1 MNRDPIK
8 EKTMLKKIFSY
19 QIVLYVFSTLAF
31 SVEVD
36 TSYSVKWSNTP
47 WGGGGLIPAGP
58 PWNMVGPFD
67 FDGDGF
73 GDFVVSSS
81 YAGEFCNGVY
91 HYEAAGNDSLELKW
105 VYTFYDLS
113 CSYDAYSSVAVG
125 DIDGDG
131 NQEILSLVDTS
142 PGVSGQKGLQVFEWS
157 PDSLSFL
164 SQPTYTWDMG
174 LDSVWEAS
182 QIYVEDLDNDSKE
195 EIIVSVMD
203 GPWSQLGLG
212 GTSRLMIFEL
222 ESATDDSATFNIEYI
237 DEVWSNWSGY
247 NISVGDLDNDGLKE
261 IYTVGYEY
269 FHLIIHESTGEDE
282 YAYQTDFY
290 ISSELYERANQGIV
304 VTDIDANGENE
315 MVCLTSGVNSLAGEL
330 LTPGSFFIA
339 SGVGDVSS
347 LSYSNF
353 NLFSSYDGG
362 LRQVAVGDADGDGN
376 LNIYLAGHYDEAV
389 YDWEYGGGDPMDPNN
404 YVEKAIFMD
413 DTTDNFTPGN
423 DQGRVRV
430 AKLFAGDIDND
441 GSGDIVF
448 TSASFAADKPHLYMI
463 EHSGTLGALEENPSI
478 PNKISISQNYP
489 NPFNPETRFQYNIP
503 VDGVVSIKVY
513 DILGKK
519 IKTLVNQWKSAGVHN
534 ETWSG
539 QNDNNQVVSSGVYF
553 YQVKVGDEQITKKMI
568 LSK

>member
-1 MNRDPIK
+1 MNRGPIK
-8 EKTMLKKIFSY
+8 EKTMLKKFFSY
-19 QIVLYVFSTLAF
+19 QIVLCVFSTSAF
-31 SVEVD
+31 AVEVD

-105 VYTFYDLS
+105 VYTFYGLS

-142 PGVSGQKGLQVFEWS
+142 PGVSGQKGLQIFEWS

-315 MVCLTSGVNSLAGEL
+315 MICLTSGVNSLAGEL

-362 LRQVAVGDADGDGN
+362 LRQVAVGDADGDGS

-430 AKLFAGDIDND
+430 AKLFTGDIDND

-448 TSASFAADKPHLYMI
+448 TSASFAADKAHLYMI
-463 EHSGTLGALEENPSI
+463 EHSGILGASEENPSI

-503 VDGVVSIKVY
+503 VDGIVSIKVY
-513 DILGKK
+513 DILGNK

-534 ETWSG
+534 EIWSG
-539 QNDNNQVVSSGVYF
+539 QNDNNQMVSSGVYF

>member
-8 EKTMLKKIFSY
+8 EKTMLKKILSY
-19 QIVLYVFSTLAF
+19 QIVLCVFSTLAF
-31 SVEVD
+31 AVEMD

-142 PGVSGQKGLQVFEWS
+142 PGVSGQKGLQIFEWS

-164 SQPTYTWDMG
+164 SQPTYTWDLG

-212 GTSRLMIFEL
+212 GTSRLMIFEF
-222 ESATDDSATFNIEYI
+222 ESATDDSAIFNIEYI

-315 MVCLTSGVNSLAGEL
+315 MICLTSGVNSLAGEL

-362 LRQVAVGDADGDGN
+362 LRQVAVGDADGDGS

-404 YVEKAIFMD
+404 YVEKVIFMD

-423 DQGRVRV
+423 DQGKVRV
-430 AKLFAGDIDND
+430 AKLFTGDIDND

-463 EHSGTLGALEENPSI
+463 EHSGTLEALEENSSI

-503 VDGVVSIKVY
+503 ADGVVSINVY

-519 IKTLVNQWKSAGVHN
+519 IKTLVNQLKSAGVHT

-539 QNDNNQVVSSGVYF
+539 QNDNNQMVSSGVYF

-568 LSK
+568 FSK

>member
-19 QIVLYVFSTLAF
+19 QIVLCVFSTLAF
-31 SVEVD
+31 AVEMD
-36 TSYSVKWSNTP
+36 TSYSVKWTNTP

-142 PGVSGQKGLQVFEWS
+142 PGISGQKGFQVFEWS

-237 DEVWSNWSGY
+237 DQVWSNWSGY

-315 MVCLTSGVNSLAGEL
+315 MICLTSGVNSLAGEL

-362 LRQVAVGDADGDGN
+362 LRQVAVGDADGDGS

-430 AKLFAGDIDND
+430 AKLFTGDVDND

-463 EHSGTLGALEENPSI
+463 EHSGILGASEENPSI

-503 VDGVVSIKVY
+503 VDGIVSIKVY
-513 DILGKK
+513 DILGNK

-534 ETWSG
+534 EIWSG
-539 QNDNNQVVSSGVYF
+539 QNDNNQMVSSGVYF

>member
-8 EKTMLKKIFSY
+8 EKTMLKKIVSY
-19 QIVLYVFSTLAF
+19 QIVLCVFSTLAF
-31 SVEVD
+31 AVEMD

-142 PGVSGQKGLQVFEWS
+142 PGVSGQKGLQIFEWS

-164 SQPTYTWDMG
+164 SQPAYTWDLG

-212 GTSRLMIFEL
+212 GTSRLMIFEF
-222 ESATDDSATFNIEYI
+222 ESATDDSAIFNIEYI

-304 VTDIDANGENE
+304 VADIDANGENE
-315 MVCLTSGVNSLAGEL
+315 MICLTSGVNSLAGEL

-362 LRQVAVGDADGDGN
+362 LRQVAVGDVDGDGS

-430 AKLFAGDIDND
+430 AKLFTGDIDND

-463 EHSGTLGALEENPSI
+463 EHSGTLEALEENSSI

-503 VDGVVSIKVY
+503 ADGVVSINVY

-519 IKTLVNQWKSAGVHN
+519 IKTLVNQLKSAGVHT

-539 QNDNNQVVSSGVYF
+539 QNDNNQMVSSGVYF

-568 LSK
+568 FSK

>member
-19 QIVLYVFSTLAF
+19 QIVLCVFSTLAF
-31 SVEVD
+31 AVEMD

-131 NQEILSLVDTS
+131 NQEILSLGDTS
-142 PGVSGQKGLQVFEWS
+142 PGVSGQKGFQVFEWS

-182 QIYVEDLDNDSKE
+182 QIYVEDLDSDSKE
-195 EIIVSVMD
+195 EIIVSIMD

-212 GTSRLMIFEL
+212 GTSRLMIFEF
-222 ESATDDSATFNIEYI
+222 ESAIDDSAIFNIEYI

-315 MVCLTSGVNSLAGEL
+315 MVCLTSGVNSLAGDL

-362 LRQVAVGDADGDGN
+362 LRQVAVGDADGDGS

-430 AKLFAGDIDND
+430 AKLFTGDIDND

-463 EHSGTLGALEENPSI
+463 EHSSTLGALEKNPFI

-503 VDGVVSIKVY
+503 VDGIVSIKVY

-534 ETWSG
+534 EIWSG
-539 QNDNNQVVSSGVYF
+539 QNDNNQMVSSGVYF

>member
-19 QIVLYVFSTLAF
+19 QIVLCVFSTLAF
-31 SVEVD
+31 AVEMD
-36 TSYSVKWSNTP
+36 TSYSVKWTNTP

-142 PGVSGQKGLQVFEWS
+142 PGISGQKGFQVFEWS

-222 ESATDDSATFNIEYI
+222 ESATDDSANFNIEYT

-290 ISSELYERANQGIV
+290 ISSELYERANQGII

-315 MVCLTSGVNSLAGEL
+315 MICLTSGVNSLAGEL

-362 LRQVAVGDADGDGN
+362 LRQVAVGDADGDGS

-430 AKLFAGDIDND
+430 AKLFTGDIDND

-463 EHSGTLGALEENPSI
+463 EHSGTLEALEENPSM

-503 VDGVVSIKVY
+503 VDGIVSIKVY
-513 DILGKK
+513 DILGNK

-534 ETWSG
+534 EIWSG
-539 QNDNNQVVSSGVYF
+539 QNDNNQMVSSGVYF

>member
-1 MNRDPIK
+1 MNRGPIK

-19 QIVLYVFSTLAF
+19 QIVLYVLSTSA
-31 SVEVD
+31 SAVELD
-36 TSYSVKWSNTP
+36 TSFSVKWSNTP

-142 PGVSGQKGLQVFEWS
+142 PGVSGQKGFQVFEWS

-164 SQPTYTWDMG
+164 YQPTYTWDMG

-290 ISSELYERANQGIV
+290 ISSELYGRANQGII

-315 MVCLTSGVNSLAGEL
+315 MICLTSGVNSLAGEL

-362 LRQVAVGDADGDGN
+362 LRQVAVGDADGDGS

-389 YDWEYGGGDPMDPNN
+389 YDWEYGGGDPIDPNN

-430 AKLFAGDIDND
+430 AKLFTGDVDND

-463 EHSGTLGALEENPSI
+463 EHSGTLGALEENPSM

-503 VDGVVSIKVY
+503 VDGIVSIKVY

-534 ETWSG
+534 EIWSG
-539 QNDNNQVVSSGVYF
+539 QNDNNQMVSSGVYF